1 MTFNQ
6 VKNELLNDLK
16 NRDYDK
22 LNVLL
27 GYKTVEEIDIDES
40 LYKLENDIKDEKIEE
55 MLNLYEQVINH

>member
-40 LYKLENDIKDEKIEE
+40 LYKLENGIEDEKIEE

>member
-55 MLNLYEQVINH
+55 MLNLYEQMINH